1 MKHVAQSIL
10 KGKFWQVFFCV
21 LSCVTCYMLNASCA
35 FAQQVTLSIS
45 PALLEVTIKPGKS
58 VLVAYKLSNLSDP
71 VLIKTQVLP
80 FEPKDTYG
88 NVKIKSEFEGPIRFD
103 LDNADIAFD
112 TPFFLKTN
120 DSQQLLLRIRV
131 PEGAPEGD
139 YYYTLLA
146 ETEAPP
152 ETGGVTAS
160 RAKASI
166 GSNILI
172 TVTRE
177 GAVDVKG
184 KISFFDVIPHYQ
196 LNFFGHKIKIFDSTD
211 KIPLVAMIE
220 NTGRNLI
227 QPQGEIVLRGNFG
240 EKAKY
245 AILSQ
250 NVLAQSQRLLM
261 AQPSAE
267 VDCEDYSKA
276 SFCLRPIT
284 LLLSGFFI
292 GRYQLSTTIYFG
304 ENSANLY
311 ASTSFVS
318 LPLKLIL
325 TWSMAILIIFLIVKR
340 YRKEE

>member
-1 MKHVAQSIL
+1 MTIL
-10 KGKFWQVFFCV
+10 TLWLILPITVK
-21 LSCVTCYMLNASCA
+21 
-35 FAQQVTLSIS
+35 AQQVTLSIS

-71 VLIKTQVLP
+71 VLIKAQVLP

-88 NVKIKSEFEGPIRFD
+88 NVKVRSEFEGPIRFD
-103 LDNADIAFD
+103 LDNADVAFD
-112 TPFFLKTN
+112 NPFFLKTN
-120 DSQQLLLRIRV
+120 DSKQLLLRIRV

-152 ETGGVTAS
+152 ESGGVTSS

-196 LNFFGHKIKIFDSTD
+196 LNFFGHKIKVFDSTD
-211 KIPLVAMIE
+211 KIPLVTMIE

-245 AILSQ
+245 EILSQ
-250 NVLAQSQRLLM
+250 NVLAHSQRLLV
-261 AQPSAE
+261 AQPTTE
-267 VDCEDYSKA
+267 VDCEDYPKA

-311 ASTSFVS
+311 ASTSFIA

-325 TWSMAILIIFLIVKR
+325 IWSMAILVIFIIMRR